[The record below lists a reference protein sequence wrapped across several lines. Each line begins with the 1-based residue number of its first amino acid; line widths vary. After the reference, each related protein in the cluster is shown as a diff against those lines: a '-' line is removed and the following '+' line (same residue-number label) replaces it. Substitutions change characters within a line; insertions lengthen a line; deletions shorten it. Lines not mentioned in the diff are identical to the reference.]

1 MEASLQMALSTFVP
15 LFFPFTVKGKES
27 ETLSWLESKTMTTLR
42 ILQTLFDMSKLTNT
56 RTFST
61 I

>member
-1 MEASLQMALSTFVP
+1 MALSTFVP